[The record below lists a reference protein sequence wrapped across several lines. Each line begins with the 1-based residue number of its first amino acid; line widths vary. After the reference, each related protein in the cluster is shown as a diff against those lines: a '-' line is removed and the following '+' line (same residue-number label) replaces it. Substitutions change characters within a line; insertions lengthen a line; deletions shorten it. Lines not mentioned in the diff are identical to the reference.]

1 MESPNDYVSTLTDL
15 GLSLSQAKV
24 YLALAESKNLT
35 ARIIS
40 KSSGVARPDVY
51 RILNALEK
59 DGLVEKIITKPE
71 RFKAISAEE
80 CVAALIQRR
89 MEKTQQLQEKAL
101 RLVQI
106 LKEEETPRE
115 DPDDIQEFVLV
126 TGRDAVYTKMEKMIK
141 SAQEHIC
148 FLGLTRRIL
157 AWLPTATPS
166 LHEALARKV
175 NCRMIM
181 PKPEKEIWEPLKR
194 LEKNPYFG
202 LRLISEQP
210 TTSYSIWDQKEIL
223 LITSP
228 IDSAT
233 PSPILWSNNKS
244 IVSLGLEHFESLWRK
259 TNKIN
264 FDSKT
269 NIATKD

>member
-1 MESPNDYVSTLTDL
+1 MEIPYDHISTLTDL

-35 ARIIS
+35 AQVIS

-51 RILNALEK
+51 RILNELEK

-71 RFKAISAEE
+71 KFKAISAEE
-80 CVAALIQRR
+80 CVASLIQRR
-89 MEKTQQLQEKAL
+89 IEKTHQLQEKAF
-101 RLVQI
+101 RLVEI
-106 LKEEETPRE
+106 LKEVTPRE
-115 DPDDIQEFVLV
+115 DPDDKHGFILIS
-126 TGRDAVYTKMEKMIK
+126 GRDAVYSKMEKMIK
-141 SAQEHIC
+141 SAQEQIC

-181 PKPEKEIWEPLKR
+181 PKPEKDIWEPLKR

-233 PSPILWSNNKS
+233 PAPMLWSNNKS
-244 IVSLGLEHFESLWRK
+244 IVNLGHEHFESLWRK
-259 TNKIN
+259 TKKIN
-264 FDSKT
+264 IDSKT
-269 NIATKD
+269 NNATKD